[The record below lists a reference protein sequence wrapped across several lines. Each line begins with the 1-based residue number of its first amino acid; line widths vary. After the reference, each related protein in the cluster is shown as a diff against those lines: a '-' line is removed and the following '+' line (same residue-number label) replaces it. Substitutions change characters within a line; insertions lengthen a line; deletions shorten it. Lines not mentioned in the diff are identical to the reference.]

1 MLKDYKFKI
10 SYLNEDK
17 LYASSNPKT
26 GHYIIDID
34 QKDDRLAFTLNNTV
48 KMENL
53 KFTLE
58 FDYDFSDDSKFF
70 ANGYQ
75 SWSLSKEYCK
85 NDIQQGLS
93 WLSKNIEYFTKASRS
108 GDYNFAL
115 YNKNVGFFHSFS
127 YAYVRNGNTLDL
139 IGSLSEKS
147 GFTIIYADM
156 VAGKIIVEKD
166 LEGLTLKAGKTIEVM
181 NIFACKDEYD
191 QAFDKYFAA
200 MNVTKPRVK
209 QKIGYTS
216 WYNYY
221 NKINEEIISRD
232 LNSLANGKIKMDI
245 FQIDDGYQTAVGDW
259 LSVDQ
264 AKFPQGMAKVAE
276 EIHSKDMM
284 AGIWLAPFNAQR
296 SSKIAHEHK
305 DWLIN
310 DEKGYH
316 IMAGMNWGGYYTLDF
331 YNPEVREYI
340 KKVFDTVLNEWKYDM
355 VKLDFLFSVAIRPY
369 GNRTR
374 GQIMC
379 DAVNFLRECCGLK
392 WILGCG
398 VPLFPCFGMFDFC
411 RIGADQN
418 LFWDKNNYFTTLNN
432 EIVST
437 PNAVTNTIFRRHLDG
452 RAFCNDPDVFL
463 LRESNIK
470 MTLEQRTLLT
480 KINKI
485 FGNLLFISDNI
496 ADYNEKQLELFEN
509 AMDGAKKQVVS
520 AEFQSNDIIKIEY
533 IENDKNY
540 QVTFNVN
547 TGEILDGSI
556 VDSANN
562 LSKIEA

>member
-26 GHYIIDID
+26 GHYIIDI
-34 QKDDRLAFTLNNTV
+34 KDNDNSVAFTLNNTV

-58 FDYDFSDDSKFF
+58 FDYDFSDNATFF

-75 SWSLSKEYCK
+75 SWSYSREYGK
-85 NDIQQGLS
+85 NDVQKGLS
-93 WLSKNIEYFTKASRS
+93 YLSKNIEYFTKASRS

-115 YNKNVGFFHSFS
+115 YNNKAGFFHSFS
-127 YAYVRNGNTLDL
+127 YAYIRNGNTLDL
-139 IGSLSEKS
+139 FGSLCEKT

-156 VAGKIIVEKD
+156 ANGKIIIEKD
-166 LEGLTLKAGKTIEVM
+166 LEGLTLKAGKTYEVM
-181 NIFACKDEYD
+181 NIFYCKDEYD
-191 QAFDKYFAA
+191 TAFVKYFRAA
-200 MNVTKPRVK
+200 NITTPRIK
-209 QKIGYTS
+209 QKVGYTS

-221 NKINEEIISRD
+221 SKISNDIIVRD
-232 LNSLANGKIKMDI
+232 LESISNSPIKLDI
-245 FQIDDGYQTAVGDW
+245 FQVDDGYQTAVGDW
-259 LSVDQ
+259 LSVD
-264 AKFPQGMAKVAE
+264 AEKFPQGMAKVAE
-276 EIHSKDMM
+276 DIHSKDML

-310 DEKGYH
+310 DSKGYH

-340 KKVFDTVLNEWKYDM
+340 KKVFDTVLNDWKYDM
-355 VKLDFLFSVAIRPY
+355 VKLDFLFSVACVPY

-379 DAVNFLRECCGLK
+379 EAVDFLRECCGLK
-392 WILGCG
+392 LILGCG
-398 VPLFPCFGMFDFC
+398 VPLFPAFGKFDFC
-411 RIGADQN
+411 RIGADQA
-418 LFWDKNNYFTTLNN
+418 LTWEKNNYFTTYNN

-437 PNAVTNTIFRRHLDG
+437 PNAVTNSIFRRHLDG

-463 LRESNIK
+463 LRDSNIK
-470 MTLEQRTLLT
+470 TTMEQRKLLA
-480 KINKI
+480 KLNKI
-485 FGNLLFISDNI
+485 FGNLLFMSDNI
-496 ADYNEKQLELFEN
+496 SEYNEQQKAVYEDTLN
-509 AMDGAKKQVVS
+509 GAKKQVIS
-520 AEFQSNDIIKIEY
+520 AEYTSSEVIAIKY
-533 IENDKNY
+533 IENDKEY
-540 QVTFNVN
+540 SLSFNVN
-547 TGEILDGSI
+547 NGSI
-556 VDSANN
+556 
-562 LSKIEA
+562 IEGSIDTPIK